1 MYKKVDA
8 RAKML
13 FCQSTPIIIF
23 FVSVVLVA
31 AVVVVYGYL
40 SSQIFWSRDRALI
53 RENTVYNTV
62 SQSITSHPISDSPHN
77 KQLLDEVEQNIVIC
91 QWQ

>member
-8 RAKML
+8 RATML

-40 SSQIFWSRDRALI
+40 SSQILWSRDRALI